1 MSRAPRN
8 SQLPARVTESSRM
21 NLMTPQGKDRLTFGK
36 LNSAKT
42 MSATTERKISFFGK
56 RSSGAGGSRS
66 SLFGAFSTMEKI
78 KDPRPLHDKTFVQQ
92 CIKNLCEFLNDS
104 GFPGSVTVKSLQSPS
119 TKEFL
124 KIFCFIYNQLDPNFQ
139 EPTSKIEEEIPR
151 LLKEL
156 GYPFPLSKSSM
167 YSVGAPHTWPQVLGS
182 LIWMIDS
189 VQVMKS
195 VKGQDLLYPDFSDG
209 DFETEDGIQFNKL
222 FMEYTS
228 RCYEEFMQGADTFE
242 RQDAIFLPKLKEL
255 FNVDENHLAC
265 LAEKAQVLV
274 REVENLEKTTQ
285 MDRLLEE
292 RSKKNILQA
301 DLQKFQN
308 YRASLETFRASLE
321 SKNKALC
328 DELAGTGLRLEA
340 VKQEN
345 ERLQHILENQ
355 KLSPADI
362 ERINHERRELQQ
374 TISDLTKSLEEAE
387 GQKWKE
393 EINLAK
399 AKESVESV
407 LADYHSLARKLK
419 LIPSSAENACGQDF
433 EIKFT
438 PESAFSQMNN
448 YKIQI
453 EIPLKTMISQMEEET
468 SKQLHHKLSLE
479 EAVDQMN
486 SVLLDKEAEIK
497 QLNQQLQ
504 KMSEQVEQDTEE
516 MKRKEESWA
525 LEVQSLE
532 DRKSALEKKMM
543 EDMEKVSEELKAA
556 QQQYHFVV
564 QEKTEERRRVVSNL
578 NVILEMV
585 TNYLSKMEH
594 TLAKHKEQ
602 VDRDHQECVADES
615 VQKLSE
621 MFQSARDLFD

>member
-21 NLMTPQGKDRLTFGK
+21 NLMTPQGKDHLTFEK

-66 SLFGAFSTMEKI
+66 SLFGAFSIMEKI
-78 KDPRPLHDKTFVQQ
+78 KDPRPLHEKTFVQQ

-265 LAEKAQVLV
+265 LAEKAQVLA

-285 MDRLLEE
+285 MVRLH
-292 RSKKNILQA
+292 
-301 DLQKFQN
+301 
-308 YRASLETFRASLE
+308 
-321 SKNKALC
+321 
-328 DELAGTGLRLEA
+328 LEA

-419 LIPSSAENACGQDF
+419 LIPSLAENACGQDF

-448 YKIQI
+448 YKTQI
-453 EIPLKTMISQMEEET
+453 EIPLNNMISQMEEET

-479 EAVDQMN
+479 EAVEQMN

-504 KMSEQVEQDTEE
+504 KLSEQVEQDTEE

>member
-1 MSRAPRN
+1 
-8 SQLPARVTESSRM
+8 
-21 NLMTPQGKDRLTFGK
+21 MTPQGKDHLTFEK

-66 SLFGAFSTMEKI
+66 SLFGAFSIMEKI
-78 KDPRPLHDKTFVQQ
+78 KDPRPLHEKTFVQQ

-182 LIWMIDS
+182 LIWMIDI
-189 VQVMKS
+189 
-195 VKGQDLLYPDFSDG
+195 GQLK
-209 DFETEDGIQFNKL
+209 TTQCL

-242 RQDAIFLPKLKEL
+242 RQDAIFLPKLST
-255 FNVDENHLAC
+255 HI
-265 LAEKAQVLV
+265 
-274 REVENLEKTTQ
+274 
-285 MDRLLEE
+285 
-292 RSKKNILQA
+292 SSLQ
-301 DLQKFQN
+301 
-308 YRASLETFRASLE
+308 SLPFT
-321 SKNKALC
+321 
-328 DELAGTGLRLEA
+328 AGLHLEA

-419 LIPSSAENACGQDF
+419 LIPSLAENACGQDF

-448 YKIQI
+448 YKTQI
-453 EIPLKTMISQMEEET
+453 EYITSISLHM
-468 SKQLHHKLSLE
+468 SKPTQSHLSDFVSQL
-479 EAVDQMN
+479 
-486 SVLLDKEAEIK
+486 
-497 QLNQQLQ
+497 
-504 KMSEQVEQDTEE
+504 
-516 MKRKEESWA
+516 
-525 LEVQSLE
+525 
-532 DRKSALEKKMM
+532 
-543 EDMEKVSEELKAA
+543 
-556 QQQYHFVV
+556 
-564 QEKTEERRRVVSNL
+564 SNL
-578 NVILEMV
+578 SRPSNVLV
-585 TNYLSKMEH
+585 PNPVHPYRTQCKNLY
-594 TLAKHKEQ
+594 
-602 VDRDHQECVADES
+602 
-615 VQKLSE
+615 
-621 MFQSARDLFD
+621 SATSSSLLFFGQCHCLQPI